1 MEFYKAVPRS
11 LRRSLREFDDGTRAR
26 VNRLISVWDER
37 KVTVRSGA
45 VYLVCHLRGPP
56 DQRLG

>member
-37 KVTVRSGA
+37 KVT
-45 VYLVCHLRGPP
+45 LRIGIKFLPFTHARP
-56 DQRLG
+56 LISV